1 VAHPLLGTVFAAAP
15 GGKESVSHCRVV
27 RSDEEEGTS
36 LLEVRIPTGRPHQI
50 RIHCAAVGHPLV
62 GDPLYEAGGLP
73 VQPQEGRMA
82 VPGDCGYLLHSWKI
96 IFPDPATAEPRHV
109 TVAPPDILL
118 P

>member
-1 VAHPLLGTVFAAAP
+1 
-15 GGKESVSHCRVV
+15 
-27 RSDEEEGTS
+27 
-36 LLEVRIPTGRPHQI
+36 
-50 RIHCAAVGHPLV
+50 
-62 GDPLYEAGGLP
+62 
-73 VQPQEGRMA
+73 MA